1 MRDIT
6 ELFEFELVLYDL
18 ELWSE
23 PRAYLASIVLLFELI
38 SHVSTW
44 KLTFLSDTRVKDNR
58 ALKYP
63 YRLVFDLEREKS
75 VCSFLTE
82 FYFSEL

>member
-1 MRDIT
+1 M
-6 ELFEFELVLYDL
+6 
-18 ELWSE
+18 WSE

-38 SHVSTW
+38 SRLSTW

-75 VCSFLTE
+75 GSSFLTE